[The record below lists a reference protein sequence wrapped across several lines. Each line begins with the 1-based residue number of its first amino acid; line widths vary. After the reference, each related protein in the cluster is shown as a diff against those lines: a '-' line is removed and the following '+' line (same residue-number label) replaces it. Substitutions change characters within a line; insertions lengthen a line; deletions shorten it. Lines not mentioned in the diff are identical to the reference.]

1 MKLDEFQNKAV
12 SNLRRRRGEV
22 VEALPAIAGIA
33 RAAGMGARA
42 ASGPNATIG
51 AQGTA
56 QRAQGTAQSSPQVS
70 GVGSSIAQK
79 ATAKAAQQVSQKIL
93 KRGGKIPMPN
103 EKGQTQQYQID
114 KIQGDE
120 VTIIDPEAKKKPGS
134 PSKYVVN
141 KQDVD
146 SVIQGMVAK

>member
-1 MKLDEFQNKAV
+1 
-12 SNLRRRRGEV
+12 
-22 VEALPAIAGIA
+22 
-33 RAAGMGARA
+33 
-42 ASGPNATIG
+42 
-51 AQGTA
+51 
-56 QRAQGTAQSSPQVS
+56 
-70 GVGSSIAQK
+70 
-79 ATAKAAQQVSQKIL
+79 
-93 KRGGKIPMPN
+93 MPN